1 MTRVLLSGRVYDHQ
15 VGGNTR
21 YVRSVYDRIAEHGV
35 EFHVGRLPQGVNR
48 GKVRSAAFALAEG
61 LVWPRFTPSDVDVVH
76 FPADTGSV
84 VKSSKPVVGTIHG
97 LATLHMPGVRST
109 GADALWR
116 GRVRRLART
125 SDRIVTVSQTSAD
138 DIAFFEP
145 SVAERIEVIHHGID
159 HQTFNTRP
167 LSGAEATLRNL
178 GVPEHYF
185 FYAGNLDP
193 RKNVVALTQAA
204 SLTFRATGVPL
215 VISGAP
221 AWDSEEILRS
231 VRETE
236 GVIYL
241 GRVPDDALIT
251 LMQNAVA
258 FCFPSHYEGFGFPV
272 LEAMACGSPVICS
285 DKGSLA
291 EVAGDAALVIDKRDP
306 DTIAQAMQH
315 LLGSSSEQERL
326 RAAGL
331 ANAARFDWDASSAR
345 HAEIFHSL
353 AR

>member
-21 YVRSVYDRIAEHGV
+21 YVRSVYDRIAQHDV
-35 EFHVGRLPQGVNR
+35 EFQVGRLPRSVNR
-48 GKVRSAAFALAEG
+48 GKVRSAAFGLAEG
-61 LVWPRFTPSDVDVVH
+61 IVWPRLTPADVDVIH

-84 VKSSKPVVGTIHG
+84 VKGGTPIVGTIHG

-109 GADALWR
+109 SADALWK

-145 SVAERIEVIHHGID
+145 SAADRIEVIHHGID
-159 HQTFNTRP
+159 HEKFNTRP
-167 LSGAEATLRNL
+167 LNGGETALRDL
-178 GVPEHYF
+178 GVPEQYF
-185 FYAGNLDP
+185 LYAGNLDP
-193 RKNVVALTQAA
+193 RKNVIALTQAA
-204 SLTFRATGVPL
+204 SATFRASGVPL

-221 AWDSEEILRS
+221 AWDSDEILRS

-241 GRVPDDALIT
+241 GRVSDESLIT

-291 EVAGDAALVIDKRDP
+291 EVAGSAALVLEKRDS
-306 DTIAQAMQH
+306 DSIAQAMLH
-315 LLGSSSEQERL
+315 LLGSSAEQERL

-331 ANAARFDWDASSAR
+331 ANATRFDWDDSSAR